1 MNRSVEIV
9 AERREEEKD
18 DEPPNPLPLGKGY
31 VSFEEISEVSGL
43 SVEEIRE
50 IDRVYPVKVSRHY
63 FSLIKE
69 KDDGIYRQCIPSF
82 EELGDETGEHDPL
95 REESCNSNT
104 PESVIHRYPD
114 RLVLY
119 VSNHCAMNCRF
130 CTRKR
135 KVGDSEKHNTSLE
148 EISKGL
154 DYIRNHEEIRDVLL
168 SGGDPLMLSNKRLES
183 IIKETREIPHV
194 EIIRIGTRVPCSE
207 PERISQEL
215 CDMLKKYHP
224 LYMNIHF
231 NHPEEITP
239 ESEKAC
245 SMLADAGIPLGSQ
258 TVLLRG
264 VNDTPKIMKKL
275 MQKLLKI
282 RVRPYYIYQCDP
294 IEGTRHLR
302 ARVETGLGIIEGLR
316 GWTSGLCVPH
326 FVIDAPGGGG
336 KIPLLPEYV
345 LSIDR
350 EKVVLRNYENKEF
363 EYIQVD

>member
-1 MNRSVEIV
+1 MDRSAAVVEKK
-9 AERREEEKD
+9 EEKD
-18 DEPPNPLPLGKGY
+18 DEPPNPARLRGY

-43 SVEEIRE
+43 SVYDIKA
-50 IDRVYPVKVSRHY
+50 IDRVYPVKISRHY

-69 KDDGIYRQCIPSF
+69 KGDGIYRQCIPSF
-82 EELGDETGEHDPL
+82 EELEDKTGEQDPL
-95 REESCNSNT
+95 REESEGL

-119 VSNHCAMNCRF
+119 ISNHCAMNCRF

-148 EISKGL
+148 QISEGL
-154 DYIRNHEEIRDVLL
+154 DYIREHREVRDVLL
-168 SGGDPLMLSNKRLES
+168 SGGDPLMLSNKRLED
-183 IIKETREIPHV
+183 IVKATREISHV
-194 EIIRIGTRVPCSE
+194 EIIRIGTRIPCSQ
-207 PERISQEL
+207 PSRINPEL
-215 CDMLKKYHP
+215 CEMLKKYHP

-231 NHPEEITP
+231 NHPDEITP
-239 ESEKAC
+239 ESTKAC

-264 VNDTPKIMKKL
+264 VNDTSKIMKKL

-294 IEGTRHLR
+294 VEGTRHLR
-302 ARVETGLGIIEGLR
+302 TRVETGLNIIEGLR

-345 LSIDR
+345 LSINEDR
-350 EKVVLRNYENKEF
+350 VVLRNYENKEF
-363 EYIQVD
+363 EYLQVD

>member
-1 MNRSVEIV
+1 MSICTAVV
-9 AERREEEKD
+9 VERREEQD
-18 DEPPNPLPLGKGY
+18 DEPPNPLGLRGY
-31 VSFEEISEVSGL
+31 VSFEEISKVSGL
-43 SVEEIRE
+43 SVDDIRE
-50 IDRVYPVKVSRHY
+50 IDKIYPVKVSRHY

-82 EELGDETGEHDPL
+82 EELRDETGEHDPL
-95 REESCNSNT
+95 REESEKT

-119 VSNHCAMNCRF
+119 ISNHCAMNCRF

-135 KVGDSEKHNTSLE
+135 KVGDSEKHNTDLE

-154 DYIRNHEEIRDVLL
+154 DYIREHREVRDVLL
-168 SGGDPLMLSNKRLES
+168 SGGDPLMLSNKKLEG
-183 IIKETREIPHV
+183 IVRETREIPHV
-194 EIIRIGTRVPCSE
+194 EIIRIGTRVPCSQ
-207 PERISQEL
+207 PERVNQEL

-231 NHPEEITP
+231 NHPDEITP

-264 VNDTPKIMKKL
+264 VNDDVKTMKKL

-282 RVRPYYIYQCDP
+282 RVKPYYIYQCDP
-294 IEGTRHLR
+294 VEGTRHLR
-302 ARVETGLGIIEGLR
+302 TRVEKGLGIIEGLR
-316 GWTSGLCVPH
+316 GHTSGLCVPH

-350 EKVVLRNYENKEF
+350 DKVVLRNYENKEF
-363 EYIQVD
+363 EYIQTD